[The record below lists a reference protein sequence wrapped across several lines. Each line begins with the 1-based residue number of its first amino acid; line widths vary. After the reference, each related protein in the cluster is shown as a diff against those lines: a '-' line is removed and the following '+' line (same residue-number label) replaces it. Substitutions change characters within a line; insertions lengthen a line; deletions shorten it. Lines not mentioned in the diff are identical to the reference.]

1 MELVSVIIPVYNVE
15 KYLRDCIDSVLRSDY
30 SNLQVI
36 LINDGSTDSSRQICD
51 EYAEI
56 DRRVKVIHQE
66 NRGLIA
72 ARNAGLEVATGKY
85 VAFVDSDDIISPYL
99 YTVLVSAI
107 ENDDADMVCCEF
119 VKKAEDLQDD
129 MPAGYSL
136 NRFDNYDDQLALF
149 TCAPSVRNISW
160 TAMYVWD
167 KLYRRDRIKQTF
179 RKECLMCEDL
189 AFNYDFVQCNVK
201 VSVVPKELYYYRVHP
216 NSIMGT
222 YHKKRGNVEN
232 AIANALLWCTLA
244 DDVKIKDPM
253 LKDYLKARAVYV
265 CHSSLLRIIL
275 AHQEK
280 EQHSF
285 MENAM
290 TRMRKNC
297 RILFCDKETYS
308 MKIKMAGWLCAHVFF
323 LWKLL
328 VKIGGGRVTE

>member
-1 MELVSVIIPVYNVE
+1 M
-15 KYLRDCIDSVLRSDY
+15 
-30 SNLQVI
+30 
-36 LINDGSTDSSRQICD
+36 
-51 EYAEI
+51 
-56 DRRVKVIHQE
+56 
-66 NRGLIA
+66 
-72 ARNAGLEVATGKY
+72 
-85 VAFVDSDDIISPYL
+85 
-99 YTVLVSAI
+99 
-107 ENDDADMVCCEF
+107 
-119 VKKAEDLQDD
+119 
-129 MPAGYSL
+129 
-136 NRFDNYDDQLALF
+136 
-149 TCAPSVRNISW
+149 
-160 TAMYVWD
+160 
-167 KLYRRDRIKQTF
+167 
-179 RKECLMCEDL
+179 
-189 AFNYDFVQCNVK
+189 
-201 VSVVPKELYYYRVHP
+201 
-216 NSIMGT
+216 
-222 YHKKRGNVEN
+222 EN

-308 MKIKMAGWLCAHVFF
+308 MKIKMAVWLCAHVFF